1 MGLFESIGT
10 AVGANSAGK
19 SLPYRPLGLKQYD
32 KYRLQDIRQLHGPD
46 AFRGPGLGYNETEM
60 QAGIA
65 GPRDYLA
72 GERAA
77 EEQRTADQFRRPGG
91 FGMNSGLYERS
102 LQGIRLNRQN
112 QLAEA
117 ARNMTLE
124 NARQAR
130 ADAYARIAAV
140 TGGLE
145 DAAGLWNTRMGVKR
159 SLAQT
164 KATAVG
170 SGVDEAIKLA
180 ASMGTSS
187 AIGGLSGGGGG
198 GGGGWV

>member
-1 MGLFESIGT
+1 MGIFESIGT

-32 KYRLQDIRQLHGPD
+32 KFKLQDITQLQGSN
-46 AFRGPGLGYNETEM
+46 AFKGPGLGYNDTEM
-60 QAGIA
+60 QAGI
-65 GPRDYLA
+65 GGSRDYLR
-72 GERAA
+72 GERIA

-91 FGMNSGLYERS
+91 FGMNSGLYNRT

-117 ARNMTLE
+117 ARGMTLE
-124 NARQAR
+124 NARQSR

-145 DAAGLWNTRMGVKR
+145 DAAGMWNQRMGVKR
-159 SLAQT
+159 SLAMQKAQAVG
-164 KATAVG
+164 KATDQVISAAATG
-170 SGVDEAIKLA
+170 G
-180 ASMGTSS
+180 ASM
-187 AIGGLSGGGGG
+187 AMGG
-198 GGGGWV
+198 